1 MKSWP
6 LEKIPNLDFRA
17 ITAIVQSITQSE
29 FSRRS
34 PLGFVSRTP
43 DEFSLLRWQY
53 IGLDHDN
60 LQSVTHQCNTMFHVN
75 VPVPKTDETC
85 GEMSRCIL
93 SQWGCGPRPVTFFT
107 SGSTGEPKPCTHME
121 SHLRQEITSVAPLVE
136 DRTSALVTVP
146 MHHMYGF
153 TFGLLLPL
161 SLDIPIRSVPPLP
174 TLVAAQMMPGDAV
187 VGIPLLWSQLV
198 AMRNWQVEAS
208 EVGGDITIFTATSP
222 TPSEVL
228 NAMLSNS
235 FSVIEFFGSSEV
247 GVVCCRMNPEIPFE
261 LLPHVDRGKGE
272 DENVLIRHL
281 PDGEIKQ
288 YPLQDN
294 ITWVSERHL
303 KPGSRIDKAVQVGG
317 TNVYPQYVASR
328 LEEVEGVK
336 HCIVRL
342 MRPKEG
348 QRLKAFV
355 VPEFNWDVNKL
366 HESLV
371 RFARQE
377 LTDAQRPTRFS
388 FGKDIPRG
396 LVGKPA
402 DW

>member
-34 PLGFVSRTP
+34 PLGFVARTP
-43 DEFSLLRWQY
+43 DEFSLLRWQS
-53 IGLDHDN
+53 IGLDHEN
-60 LQSVTHQCNTMFHVN
+60 VESVIRQCNAMFHVN
-75 VPVPKTDETC
+75 IPVPETDETC
-85 GEMSRCIL
+85 GETPRRIL
-93 SQWGCGPRPVTFFT
+93 SQWGCGPRPITFFT

-136 DRTSALVTVP
+136 DRTSALVTAP

-174 TLVAAQMMPGDAV
+174 TLVEVQMTPGDIV

-198 AMRNWQVEAS
+198 AMRNWQGEVSEA
-208 EVGGDITIFTATSP
+208 GRDITIFTATSP
-222 TPSEVL
+222 TPPEVL
-228 NAMLSNS
+228 NAMLANG
-235 FSVIEFFGSSEV
+235 FRVIEFFGSSEV
-247 GVVCCRMNPEIPFE
+247 GVVCCRMTPENPFE

-272 DENVLIRHL
+272 YASSLVRHL
-281 PDGEIKQ
+281 PDGEIKF
-288 YPLQDN
+288 YPAQDN
-294 ITWVSERHL
+294 IEWISDRCL
-303 KPGSRIDKAVQVGG
+303 KPGARIDKAVQVGG
-317 TNVYPQYVASR
+317 VNVYPQYVASR
-328 LEEVEGVK
+328 LKEVEGVAQ
-336 HCIVRL
+336 CVVRL
-342 MRPKEG
+342 MRPEEG

-355 VPEFNWDVNKL
+355 VPQRNCDVSRL
-366 HESLV
+366 HEALV

-377 LTDAQRPTRFS
+377 LSDAQRPTLFS

>member
-1 MKSWP
+1 MRSWP
-6 LEKIPNLDFRA
+6 LEKIPHLGFRA

-29 FSRRS
+29 FSRQN
-34 PLGFVSRTP
+34 PLGFTSRAP
-43 DEFSLLRWQY
+43 DEFSLLQWQHV
-53 IGLDHDN
+53 GLDHEH
-60 LQSVTHQCNTMFHVN
+60 LQSVTRQCNAMFHVN
-75 VPVPKTDETC
+75 VPVPETDETC
-85 GEMSRCIL
+85 GEMPRRIL
-93 SQWGCGPRPVTFFT
+93 AQWGDGPRPITFLT
-107 SGSTGEPKPCTHME
+107 SGSTGEPKPCTHLE

-136 DRTSALVTVP
+136 DRTSALVTAP

-174 TLVAAQMMPGDAV
+174 TLVEAQMTPGDIV
-187 VGIPLLWSQLV
+187 VGIPLLWSQLG

-208 EVGGDITIFTATSP
+208 EVGRDITIFTATAP
-222 TPSEVL
+222 TPPEVL
-228 NAMLSNS
+228 NALLSNS
-235 FSVIEFFGSSEV
+235 FRVIEFFGSSEV
-247 GVVCCRMNPEIPFE
+247 GVVCCRMSPDTPFE

-272 DENVLIRHL
+272 YASALIRHL
-281 PDGEIKQ
+281 PDGEVRQ
-288 YPLQDN
+288 YPVQDN

-303 KPGSRIDKAVQVGG
+303 KPGARIDKAVQVGG
-317 TNVYPQYVASR
+317 INVYPQYVASR
-328 LEEVEGVK
+328 LEEVDGVK
-336 HCIVRL
+336 QCFVRL
-342 MRPKEG
+342 MRPEEG

-355 VPEFNWDVNKL
+355 VPERNWDVNKL

-377 LTDAQRPTRFS
+377 LSDAQRPTLYA